1 MSLIVI
7 FSVVMVLFGIV
18 LLTAAISSGLRLNMD
33 LPDDLRGRWRLLT
46 AFMVFFV
53 GGYLLF
59 VFLLMTKLYFPIELL
74 VGLIL
79 LGGAIFVFMFIKLTE
94 LTVSRMNKTQQD
106 ASGANEQ
113 LLASNS
119 ELAEQIR
126 EREKIS
132 AELRKSKTY
141 IETIFNNSIPLCLT
155 DIDFDI
161 IGANEAYSR
170 IFGKPADGKSEK
182 CYDSRPDPACKTEKC
197 PLIRIMAGAP
207 EVICESKKE
216 DADGTEHSF
225 MVTARPFGNG
235 EGNVAG
241 IVESFQ
247 DITKLKLTEEAL
259 AEEKERLLVT
269 LKSIGDGVITVDI
282 QGRVLLI
289 NDKAQVLTG
298 WQQEYAVGRELSEV
312 FQLQDARDR
321 RQTIDPVEHALHLQ
335 TGEESGVHAILV
347 AQDGWERHVS
357 YSVSPIH
364 DRRGDII
371 GVVLVFQDI
380 TEKLKVEAESVR
392 LQKLESV
399 GLLAGGVAHDFN
411 NILTAIMNNLTLA
424 RLTKDSREK
433 LLEKIDATEEAVLK
447 AKELTSQLLTL
458 AKGGAPVKEMIAIG
472 DLVQDCVE
480 FILRGSNVGSDI
492 AIGEGLWSVE
502 VDGTQMHQVISNLV
516 INADQAM
523 PDGGIV
529 SVSLVN
535 CTIGPDDSKLVKAG
549 RYVKMTL
556 RDQGQ
561 GISADNI
568 AKIFDP
574 YFTTKPEGSGL
585 GLATVYS
592 IISKHGGYVF
602 VDSGEGRGT
611 EFTIYLPAVPAK
623 AEEVKSDKKGGKGKG
638 VERRGVAGGR
648 ILIMDDEEDIR
659 DLLSELL
666 EVAGFEVVAAC
677 DGEEAIRVYQEAMV
691 GENGFDCVIMDLTI
705 PGGMGG
711 REAMSRILKIDPEV
725 KAVVSSGYA
734 NDPVMADYKSYGFVG
749 RVAKPYRLEV
759 LVGTLNEIAGSSA
772 E

>member
-1 MSLIVI
+1 MSSVVI
-7 FSVVMVLFGIV
+7 FAIVMVLLGV
-18 LLTAAISSGLRLNMD
+18 GLMSASISGGLRLNQD
-33 LPDDLRGRWRLLT
+33 LPDELRGRWQLLT
-46 AFMVFFV
+46 AFMVFFDV
-53 GGYLLF
+53 GYLVF
-59 VFLLMTKLYFPIELL
+59 VFLLMTGLHFPIELL

-106 ASGANEQ
+106 AISANEQ
-113 LLASNS
+113 LLESNA

-126 EREKIS
+126 EREKVR
-132 AELRKSKTY
+132 AELRESKTH
-141 IETIFNNSIPLCLT
+141 IENIFNNSIPLCLT
-155 DIDFDI
+155 NADFDI
-161 IGANEAYSR
+161 VNANDAYRR
-170 IFGKPADGKSEK
+170 IFGMPTGAETQK
-182 CYDSRPDPACKTEKC
+182 CYDSRPGPTCKTEKC
-197 PLIRIMAGAP
+197 PLTRIMAGAP
-207 EVICESKKE
+207 EIVCESKKE
-216 DADGTEHSF
+216 DADGREHSF
-225 MVTARPFGNG
+225 MVTTRPFRNEQGD
-235 EGNVAG
+235 VAG

-247 DITKLKLTEEAL
+247 DITSLKLAEEAL
-259 AEEKERLLVT
+259 AEEKERLIVT
-269 LKSIGDGVITVDI
+269 LKSIADGVITVDI
-282 QGRVLLI
+282 QGRVFLV
-289 NDKAQVLTG
+289 NDTAQVLTG
-298 WQQEYAVGRELSEV
+298 WQQEYAVGRELSEILR
-312 FQLQDARDR
+312 LQDARDR
-321 RQTIDPVEHALHLQ
+321 RQTIDPIEDVLHSR
-335 TGEESGVHAILV
+335 TREESGIRAILV
-347 AQDGWERHVS
+347 AKDGWERHVS

-424 RLTKDSREK
+424 RLAKDSREK

-447 AKELTSQLLTL
+447 AKELTGQLLTL

-472 DLVQDCVE
+472 DLVKDCVE

-502 VDGTQMHQVISNLV
+502 VDGSQMHQVISNLV

-529 SVSLVN
+529 SISLVN
-535 CTIGPDDSKLVKAG
+535 CTVGPDDSELVKAG
-549 RYVKMTL
+549 RYVKITV

-561 GISADNI
+561 GISADFI

-611 EFTIYLPAVPAK
+611 EFTIYLPAGPAK
-623 AEEVKSDKKGGKGKG
+623 VEEVKSDKKAGKGNG
-638 VERRGVAGGR
+638 AEQQGTAGGR

-659 DLLSELL
+659 DLLGELL
-666 EVAGFEVVAAC
+666 QVAGFEVVAAC
-677 DGEEAIRVYQEAMV
+677 DGEEAIRVYQEAMA
-691 GENGFDCVIMDLTI
+691 GENDFDCVIMDLTI

-711 REAMSRILKIDPEV
+711 KEAMSRILKIDPEV

-734 NDPVMADYKSYGFVG
+734 NNQVMADYRSYGFVG

-759 LVGTLNEIAGSSA
+759 LIETLNEIVGSSV